1 MFKNIPQAR
10 LITYLIVAGF
20 IPLFLA
26 ILSFIS
32 EKNQIQSLSNELETI
47 EHMAFV
53 KGKKQAQ
60 NIAVIN
66 HYREADHFYIDKHI
80 ESLIFLEPEIESLQ
94 KIMAKNDFAEDEQV
108 KRRLDYLN
116 QSNNLSF
123 SEGAVQ
129 ASPLFQEVMETQVHP
144 VEVNGIDLQKI
155 LSRVEGVQISAFAPG
170 PNRPQ
175 LLIVDFKLDRKK
187 MSEKN
192 EVFQLNMKLLKRE
205 FL

>member
-1 MFKNIPQAR
+1 
-10 LITYLIVAGF
+10 
-20 IPLFLA
+20 
-26 ILSFIS
+26 
-32 EKNQIQSLSNELETI
+32 
-47 EHMAFV
+47 MAFV
-53 KGKKQAQ
+53 KGKQAQ